1 MARVSS
7 VLVVDDDPSMR
18 ELVTT
23 LMERAGFA
31 CRSAANADD
40 AIELFEHERPSLAIL
55 DIDLRGRKSGYEL
68 LQELRA
74 AWSELPAIFLSGA
87 RVEPSDRVTG
97 LLLGADDYVIKPFS
111 PDELI
116 ARVRRLTRKN
126 EPYSVELT
134 KRQREVL
141 ALLAR
146 GMSQSQIA
154 ETLSIAPRTVASHI
168 ESILRVFNVRSRA
181 EAVAMAH
188 QRGLTNMTP

>member
-1 MARVSS
+1 MARVRS
-7 VLVVDDDPSMR
+7 VLVVDDDSSMR
-18 ELVTT
+18 ALVTT

-31 CRSAANADD
+31 CRSAASADD
-40 AIELFEHERPSLAIL
+40 ALELFQHERPSLAIL

-97 LLLGADDYVIKPFS
+97 LLLGADDYVVKPFS

-126 EPYSVELT
+126 EPHPVELT

-141 ALLAR
+141 VLLAR
-146 GMSQSQIA
+146 GLSQSEIA

-168 ESILRVFNVRSRA
+168 EGILRAFNARSRA
-181 EAVAMAH
+181 EAVAIAH
-188 QRGLTNMTP
+188 QRGLTN